1 MLLNLMKISEF
12 TAAFKPPMSLTLKI
26 VDSKTRLKDFIFL
39 PEKIYK
45 NDTRWVPPMYA
56 DEWSFHDP
64 NQNKALEYSD
74 VIRLVAYRN
83 SNPIGRIMGIINK
96 KYNLEHNE
104 STARFFALDCINDQ
118 HVAHL
123 LIEKIE
129 QWSREKGMTRLIGP
143 YGFSDKDPQG
153 LQIEGL
159 ELLPVIATPTNP
171 GYLERLVENEGY
183 TKELDCV
190 SYQMPIPEKLSPVYQ
205 KIFERIRANGNIRLL
220 EFTSKRQLKPYIIP
234 VFRLVNETYS
244 PLFGFVPM
252 TEEEMKKFAGQYLP
266 VLEPELVKVVVN
278 ASNELIAFVVSM
290 PDMSKGIQKAKGR
303 LFPFGFIHILQSMRK
318 TKQLNLLLGAI
329 KSEYRGKGIN
339 VLMGKSLID
348 SANKRGLTIMDS
360 HLILEK
366 NLIMRA
372 ECEKLGGVVRKR
384 YRVYQKLLG

>member
-1 MLLNLMKISEF
+1 MNLR
-12 TAAFKPPMSLTLKI
+12 LKI
-26 VDSKTRLKDFIFL
+26 VAGKSLLKEFIFL

-45 NDTRWVPPMYA
+45 GDSRWVPPMYV

-64 NQNKALEYSD
+64 KQNKALQYSD
-74 VIRLVAYRN
+74 VIRIIAYQN
-83 SNPIGRIMGIINK
+83 NNAVGRVMGIINH
-96 KYNLEHNE
+96 KYNTEHNE
-104 STARFFALDCINDQ
+104 KTARFFALDCINDQ
-118 HVAHL
+118 QVAHA

-129 QWSREKGMTRLIGP
+129 HWSKEKGMTRLIGP

-171 GYLERLVENEGY
+171 SYLQILVENEEY
-183 TKELDCV
+183 IKQLDCV

-205 KIFERIRANGNIRLL
+205 KIFDRVRANDKIKLL
-220 EFTSKRQLKPYIIP
+220 EFTTKRQLKPYIIP
-234 VFRLVNETYS
+234 VFRLVNETYA

-278 ASNELIAFVVSM
+278 TSNELIAFVVSM
-290 PDMSKGIQKAKGR
+290 PDMSVGIQKAKGR

-339 VLMGKSLID
+339 VLMGKSLIE

-372 ECEKLGGVVRKR
+372 ECEKLGGVLRKR
-384 YRVYQKLLG
+384 YRVYQKLLA